1 MGGDSAE
8 VISNSLY
15 RSDSALSGIC
25 INYLYGILAGK
36 TTIFDGLS
44 AIELNPD
51 RPTLSWNRTNTSQS
65 TQYRGW

>member
-8 VISNSLY
+8 VILNALK
-15 RSDSALSGIC
+15 RSDSGLSGIC

-36 TTIFDGLS
+36 TTVFDGLS

-51 RPTLSWNRTNTSQS
+51 
-65 TQYRGW
+65 